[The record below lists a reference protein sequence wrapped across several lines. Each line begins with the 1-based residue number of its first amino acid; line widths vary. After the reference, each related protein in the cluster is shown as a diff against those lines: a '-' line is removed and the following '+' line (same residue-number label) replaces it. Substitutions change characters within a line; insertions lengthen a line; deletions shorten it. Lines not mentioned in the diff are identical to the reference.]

1 MRQPGQHAVPE
12 HDHLYPLAVQLKGDS
27 WHVFDARTGGFGER
41 GFSTYAEAETHAKE
55 LKAQDTRVA
64 IA

>member
-12 HDHLYPLAVQLKGDS
+12 QDTLYPLSIQLKGEA
-27 WHVFDARTGGFGER
+27 WHVFDARTGGFGQQ
-41 GFSTYAEAETHAKE
+41 GFNTYFEAEAHAKE